1 MPFQADRNV
10 VILLWIPELNF
21 QRQSSPGPLI
31 KPTVNICR
39 YRFAAKAFPGQFPH
53 PICGAQLFKVNERG
67 H

>member
-1 MPFQADRNV
+1 MDSRIELSTAKFAGSANV
-10 VILLWIPELNF
+10 KIK
-21 QRQSSPGPLI
+21 SSFS